1 MSHASHDATADHA
14 LIEATV
20 AAIGVPDADAIAHA
34 GERQGQLTKPPG
46 ALGRL
51 EGLAERIAGITGDA
65 RPRLERR
72 LVVVAAADHGVTAQG
87 VSAFPAEVTA
97 QMVGNFLRGGAAINV
112 LAAHAGARV
121 RVVDAGVTAETPQ
134 DDRLLRLRLMPGTD
148 DFTLGRAMPVAVA
161 AQAVAEGIRLFAA
174 ERAAERAGDGCDIVA
189 CGEMGIG
196 NTTSAAAIIA
206 AVTGRPVRTVTGR
219 GTGVDDERYEAK
231 IEAIERALAL
241 HRIAP
246 TDGLALLSCIG
257 GLEIGVL
264 AGVYLG
270 AAQARVPVV
279 IDGVISAAAAL
290 VAAAI
295 APRATFAMLASH
307 LSVEPGHAAALEHLE
322 LEPLLDLGLRLGEG
336 TGAALGITLCVAAC
350 RLLDEMATFAEA
362 GVSDADGDVV
372 PPEA

>member
-1 MSHASHDATADHA
+1 MPPTSHDAAADHA

-20 AAIGVPDADAIAHA
+20 AAIGAPDADAIARA
-34 GERQGQLTKPPG
+34 SERQGQLTKPPG

-174 ERAAERAGDGCDIVA
+174 ERAGDGCDIVA

-241 HRIAP
+241 HRVVP